1 MDVGFAFLSEGKIH
15 LKVGGLPVRTFES
28 SFARD
33 LRERTLR
40 LQQRSA
46 WKTHGSGAQFM
57 SGSLLWGA
65 QDREPEPM
73 RIAITGLSRGIAPG
87 ELVYALQTNEISGVF
102 ALKDSG
108 LTEQRLFHGS
118 DCRIA
123 SPCANFQQDLIVC
136 SVVHSNGLA

>member
-1 MDVGFAFLSEGKIH
+1 MVGGFAFLSEGKIH
-15 LKVGGLPVRTFES
+15 LKVGELPVRTFES

-33 LRERTLR
+33 IRERTLR

-73 RIAITGLSRGIAPG
+73 RIAITGLSRGMHRASRFTR
-87 ELVYALQTNEISGVF
+87 YKQTKSQAF
-102 ALKDSG
+102 LLLKTRG
-108 LTEQRLFHGS
+108 
-118 DCRIA
+118 
-123 SPCANFQQDLIVC
+123 
-136 SVVHSNGLA
+136 